1 MFLVITYGRAIWVLL
16 IFLIDFMAINIKYL
30 LGVAFSMVS
39 IVMSLLFET
48 SVIIKSRQVFNNL
61 KLRFY
66 FHFIKLLNN
75 DIFAVAVLI
84 LSNLIYFMFK
94 VNEINITQMRE
105 RCFKSTVQETKTTSN
120 YIILVSS

>member
-1 MFLVITYGRAIWVLL
+1 
-16 IFLIDFMAINIKYL
+16 MAINIKYL

-66 FHFIKLLNN
+66 FRFIKLLNN

-94 VNEINITQMRE
+94 VNKINITQMRE
-105 RCFKSTVQETKTTSN
+105 RCFKSTVQETKTTSS

>member
-1 MFLVITYGRAIWVLL
+1 
-16 IFLIDFMAINIKYL
+16 MAINIKYL
-30 LGVAFSMVS
+30 LGVAFSVVS

-48 SVIIKSRQVFNNL
+48 PVIIKPRQVFNNL
-61 KLRFY
+61 KLRSY

-94 VNEINITQMRE
+94 VNKINITQMRE
-105 RCFKSTVQETKTTSN
+105 RYLKSTVQETKTTSS